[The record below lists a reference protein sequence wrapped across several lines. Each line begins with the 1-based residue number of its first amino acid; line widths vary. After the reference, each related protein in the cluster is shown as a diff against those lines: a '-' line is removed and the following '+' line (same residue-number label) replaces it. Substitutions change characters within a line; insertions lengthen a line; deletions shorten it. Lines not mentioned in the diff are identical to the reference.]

1 MASIFTIKYGVGSSA
16 RRVEAKGSLMTGE
29 SVDQI
34 FMTTHYI
41 IHVTLPRGG

>member
-16 RRVEAKGSLMTGE
+16 RGVEAKGS
-29 SVDQI
+29 
-34 FMTTHYI
+34 FMTTYYI